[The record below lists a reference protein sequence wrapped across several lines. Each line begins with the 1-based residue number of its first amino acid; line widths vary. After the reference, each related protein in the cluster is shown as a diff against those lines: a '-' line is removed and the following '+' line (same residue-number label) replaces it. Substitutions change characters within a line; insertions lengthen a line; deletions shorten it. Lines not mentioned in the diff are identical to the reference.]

1 MGKGAQ
7 DRNDKE
13 KLLYNF
19 MFANLVKEKLLVRIV
34 EICLRGTMKNLTK
47 NNFENSEGKVKS
59 HLISVFSFMNNT
71 QRRIM

>member
-34 EICLRGTMKNLTK
+34 EICLRGTMK
-47 NNFENSEGKVKS
+47 
-59 HLISVFSFMNNT
+59 I
-71 QRRIM
+71 